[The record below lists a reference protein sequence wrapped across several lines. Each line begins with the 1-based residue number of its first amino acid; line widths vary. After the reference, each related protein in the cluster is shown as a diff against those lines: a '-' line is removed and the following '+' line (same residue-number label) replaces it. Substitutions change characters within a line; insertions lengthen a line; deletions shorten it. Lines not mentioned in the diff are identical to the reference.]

1 MAHVIVE
8 RNVWI
13 PMRDGVRL
21 QADIWRPD
29 DSATHPALLQRT
41 PYDRSDSFAIILNAG
56 IEPLRAVQDGFVVV
70 VQDTRGRFGSEGHF
84 VPFINEGADGFD
96 TVQWLAEQRWS
107 NGRVG
112 MYGASYYAA
121 TQLLAAIEQPPAL
134 KAIAPQITTSEYY
147 ENWIYQG
154 GALQVGFALFWALG
168 LAASELTRRQAAGE
182 DLSVEAAALRPL
194 LADPHAAFRARPL
207 DGLAVASMLPAWGE
221 WLRHPDRD
229 DYWVA
234 RSVSEHFDRIDVPA
248 LHVSG
253 WFDLF
258 HRGTIENFRGL
269 TARGVA
275 EQSII
280 IGPWAHA
287 VAYDA
292 LGEVD
297 FGGAAAAAA
306 LDMTRIQ
313 LDWFRRFLTDEP
325 EDPRRAPVTVFVMGA
340 NVWRDETAWPPERA
354 TLTTFTFGVAD
365 DGTGTLRRGGPA
377 EGGWRSFDFDPADPV
392 PTLGGGTLLPG
403 AYTSLNSGPRDQ
415 RPIEARAD
423 VLVYTGETL
432 DADFELCG
440 DVQVTLWAA
449 TSAADT
455 DWTAKLVD
463 VHPDG
468 RAISVC
474 DGIVRARYRSGT
486 SAARMLESNS
496 PHEFVLDLGTTA
508 ILIPAGHALRVEIS
522 SSNFPRFDV
531 NPNHGGD
538 IASATEA
545 DYQVAHQRVLHGV
558 DHPSRLQVFTVDAR
572 QHQEPTT

>member
-96 TVQWLAEQRWS
+96 TVQWLAEQGWS

-182 DLSVEAAALRPL
+182 DLTVEAAALRPL

-221 WLRHPDRD
+221 WLRHPARD

-313 LDWFRRFLTDEP
+313 LDWFRQFLTDES
-325 EDPRRAPVTVFVMGA
+325 DGPRRAPVTVFVMGA

-377 EGGWRSFDFDPADPV
+377 GGGWRSFDFDPADPV

-423 VLVYTGETL
+423 VLMYTGETL
-432 DADFELCG
+432 EADIELCG

-474 DGIVRARYRSGT
+474 DGIIRARYRLGT
-486 SAARMLESNS
+486 SAARMLEPNS

-508 ILIPAGHALRVEIS
+508 IVIPAGHALRVEIS

-538 IASATEA
+538 
-545 DYQVAHQRVLHGV
+545 V
-558 DHPSRLQVFTVDAR
+558 
-572 QHQEPTT
+572 